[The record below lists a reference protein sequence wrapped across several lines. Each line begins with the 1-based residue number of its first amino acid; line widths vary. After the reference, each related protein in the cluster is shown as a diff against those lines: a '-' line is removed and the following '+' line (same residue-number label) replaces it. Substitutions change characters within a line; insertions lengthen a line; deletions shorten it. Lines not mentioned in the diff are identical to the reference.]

1 MVNSVVLREQ
11 KGIWNWVWFD
21 SEEFDDLHY
30 AALKEVD
37 AKKRESMY
45 FDMQKVMESLDSFI
59 MHPPSVLLYRDTIKP
74 GLYPNGGLK
83 STIPASWLALMKAG
97 P

>member
-1 MVNSVVLREQ
+1 MREQ

-37 AKKRESMY
+37 IKKRESMY
-45 FDMQKVMESLDSFI
+45 FDMQKVMDESGGFLFI

-83 STIPASWLALMKAG
+83 LSEFQPAG
-97 P
+97 